1 MREWVRG
8 FEGIREDSGP
18 RHKTSEGI
26 TPRVFEMGL
35 AGVGVE
41 KVAQDSFPDDPNRT
55 PAFP

>member
-1 MREWVRG
+1 MSQLDPGVAET
-8 FEGIREDSGP
+8 DSGP